1 MNNLK
6 KYIKI
11 LSVISLI
18 MLVACVIPLC
28 LAGLYVHPVGDDYY
42 YGYKAAVALREGHGI
57 FGALKEAFL
66 GTIHEYQIWQ
76 GTYSAMFLMHLPP
89 VLFSDTVYKLY
100 PAFIILFLVI
110 SVFYLLKPFFDK
122 DSEVGTHSW
131 ISVSSLLCI
140 FMLEEVPN
148 CGETFYW
155 YNGSMYYTGFLALTF
170 IFFGLLFRYFK
181 DHEIYRIIILSVIA
195 FLIGGG
201 NYASVLPA
209 ILLTVFAC
217 VLSVITDKENR
228 RKNLLAIIPLAI
240 TVAGLLISVLAPGNA
255 VRGESVAGLSAPK
268 AIAKSLIAC
277 FNYMLYWNGI
287 IFFLILALL
296 TPVFVYIIKSSNF
309 KFRFPYIVIP
319 VAFGIFASSEC
330 ASFYAQG
337 NGGPARLFDICFYM
351 TALTVTFNYFY
362 LMGNFIKTIEYK
374 KERKLMLL
382 TAILEVFLA
391 VTFLLL
397 LFVRPLNL
405 TYVTPNSVTAVT
417 AFFNGDLKRYD
428 SQYQTRMNMV
438 ENGAGQDLVFD
449 AYDVP
454 DNLNYFIHV
463 GDLSDD
469 PNAFNNTTFS
479 EFYGV
484 NSVRVI
490 Y

>member
-1 MNNLK
+1 M
-6 KYIKI
+6 
-11 LSVISLI
+11 
-18 MLVACVIPLC
+18 
-28 LAGLYVHPVGDDYY
+28 
-42 YGYKAAVALREGHGI
+42 E
-57 FGALKEAFL
+57 
-66 GTIHEYQIWQ
+66 
-76 GTYSAMFLMHLPP
+76 
-89 VLFSDTVYKLY
+89 
-100 PAFIILFLVI
+100 LFLL
-110 SVFYLLKPFFDK
+110 F
-122 DSEVGTHSW
+122 
-131 ISVSSLLCI
+131 
-140 FMLEEVPN
+140 
-148 CGETFYW
+148 
-155 YNGSMYYTGFLALTF
+155 FLALTF

-181 DHEIYRIIILSVIA
+181 DHKIYRIIILSVIA

-296 TPVFVYIIKSSNF
+296 TPVFVYIIKNSNF
-309 KFRFPYIVIP
+309 KFRFPYMVIP

-351 TALTVTFNYFY
+351 TTLTVTFIYFY
-362 LMGNFIKTIEYK
+362 LMGTFIKTIEYK

-382 TAILEVFLA
+382 TAIPEAFLA

-428 SQYQTRMNMV
+428 SQYQTRMNMI